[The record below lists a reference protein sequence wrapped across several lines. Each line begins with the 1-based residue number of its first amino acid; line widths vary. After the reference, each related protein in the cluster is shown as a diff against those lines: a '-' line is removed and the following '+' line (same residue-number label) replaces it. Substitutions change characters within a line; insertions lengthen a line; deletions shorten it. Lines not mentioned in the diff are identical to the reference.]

1 MKQDLYINSKL
12 SSVKIVAVLFF
23 SLIFFSCNSQ
33 GKDKKAPAEPEQFKF
48 EKIVF
53 YPIEMYIENTE
64 TMPVKTTVLIFTD
77 KKIYQVIEK
86 YKGEELISAD
96 TLKTVSNSDKNK
108 KTVDGIPKKYLQK
121 DQKFGTINV
130 ADEGAIG
137 ITFYLKNGK
146 QVIWE
151 MSRIKETLA
160 KDALPLYEIYRKTNQ
175 EFNQNK

>member
-1 MKQDLYINSKL
+1 MKQKLCINSKL
-12 SSVKIVAVLFF
+12 SSVKIVAILFF
-23 SLIFFSCNSQ
+23 SLVFFSCNSQ
-33 GKDKKAPAEPEQFKF
+33 GKDKKAATEPGQFEI

-53 YPIEMYIENTE
+53 YPMEMYVETTE
-64 TMPVKTTVLIFTD
+64 SMPVKTTVLIFTD
-77 KKIYQVIEK
+77 KKIYQVSEK

-96 TLKTVSNSDKNK
+96 TLKTISNTDKNK
-108 KTVDGIPKKYLQK
+108 KIVDGIPRKYLKK

-160 KDALPLYEIYRKTNQ
+160 NDALPVYEIYSNTNQ
-175 EFNQNK
+175 EFNQIK